1 MSGNT
6 NKETIFNIISDIPE
20 DYTGIAIF
28 KIFEDAARK
37 EWYVE
42 GKRHRID
49 GPALIHE
56 DGSKSWYRN
65 GKLHREDGP
74 ALDWKDGT
82 TEWYRNGL
90 LHREDGPAVISY
102 CGLAKRPSNKTEE
115 WWVNG
120 KLHREDGPARIKNNC
135 WQWWWRGMCCHG
147 QKPIGD
153 YIVIQDGLPSKVYW
167 MRDRNFVTQKKVLT
181 PEGIM
186 YIPNL
191 PGI

>member
-1 MSGNT
+1 LSGNT
-6 NKETIFNIISDIPE
+6 NKETIFNFTSDVPK

-74 ALDWKDGT
+74 A
-82 TEWYRNGL
+82 
-90 LHREDGPAVISY
+90 
-102 CGLAKRPSNKTEE
+102 
-115 WWVNG
+115 
-120 KLHREDGPARIKNNC
+120 RIRNNC
-135 WQWWWRGMCCHG
+135 LEWWWRGMCCHG